1 MTQQQAIRETDEELD
16 AKWNEQFPAGAY
28 YLLCAPGDERAARWR
43 KLNVIG
49 WLGARPRANGD
60 ISSYIEAANTG
71 PFIPHGFGGSARYFF
86 KDRASF
92 IKQVKDK
99 LLKQEELDVFLAKVN
114 HALTNRLADMMSR
127 AETDAHT
134 VAPPD
139 GNCDAGVAVQ

>member
-1 MTQQQAIRETDEELD
+1 VNAIRETDEELD
-16 AKWNEQFPAGAY
+16 AKWNAQFPAGSY
-28 YLLCAPGDERAARWR
+28 YVLCAPTDERAARWR

-49 WLGARPRANGD
+49 WLGARPRASGD
-60 ISSYIEAANTG
+60 IPSYIEAANTG
-71 PFIPHGFGGSARYFF
+71 PFIPHQLGGSVRYFF

-99 LLKQEELDVFLAKVN
+99 LLKPEELETFLAKVD
-114 HALTNRLADMMSR
+114 HALTDRLVDMMSR

-139 GNCDAGVAVQ
+139 GNSDAGVAVQ